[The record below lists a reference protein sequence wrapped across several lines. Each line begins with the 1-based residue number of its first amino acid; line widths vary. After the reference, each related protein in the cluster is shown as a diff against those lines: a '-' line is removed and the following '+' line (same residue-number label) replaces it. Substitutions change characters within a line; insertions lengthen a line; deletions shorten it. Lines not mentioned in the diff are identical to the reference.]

1 MIQNNSSGIQVYV
14 KQVDF
19 GSGKTE
25 KQIKEEKT
33 NEVDKALHIL
43 KKLMEKEQVIA
54 DVQKHRYYQKPSEKK
69 RERMKK
75 AKRERKRLEAKR
87 NKRNR
92 Y

>member
-1 MIQNNSSGIQVYV
+1 MDRS
-14 KQVDF
+14 DF
-19 GSGKTE
+19 DLK
-25 KQIKEEKT
+25 KERAA
-33 NEVDKALHIL
+33 EVDKALHIL

-75 AKRERKRLEAKR
+75 AQRERKRLEAKR